1 MADVVA
7 SLKKMPA
14 NLAILLIRF
23 YRAAISPLFPSCCR
37 YTPTCSQYGII
48 AIKRFG
54 FLKGSWLTIKRI
66 SRCHPWHEGGY
77 DPVPE
82 KDSEG
87 N

>member
-1 MADVVA
+1 
-7 SLKKMPA
+7 MPA

>member
-7 SLKKMPA
+7 SLKKMSA

-23 YRAAISPLFPSCCR
+23 YRATISPLFPSCCR